1 MDHLIRILILDDE
14 AAACNM
20 LSMLVTKYMPM
31 PHEIRVVQ
39 DPEVALQWLDTFKPS
54 LVMLDIEM
62 PGMNGFDFLNK
73 AGNWDFDV
81 IFTTAYDQYAIK
93 AIRFSA
99 LDYLLKPL
107 DIVELQNA
115 LNRHI
120 VRRNLSQQSRQAL
133 VHNLIDNVQKSE
145 AEEYKLAI
153 STMEGVF
160 FYLPSEIMRC
170 EGESNYTT
178 FHLAGSKP
186 LMVSHTLKDYEA
198 ILSDYGFVRVH
209 KSHLVNLKYV
219 QRMDREGV
227 LWLQNGDSVPVS
239 RRRKDLLNERL
250 KMKNEK

>member
-1 MDHLIRILILDDE
+1 LIRILIIDDE
-14 AAACNM
+14 EAACNI
-20 LSMLVTKYMPM
+20 LSILIGKHMPLE
-31 PHEIRVVQ
+31 HEVRAMQ
-39 DPEVALQWLDTFKPS
+39 DPEKALRVLQEYQPT

-62 PGMNGFDFLNK
+62 PGLNGFDFLNQ
-73 AGNWDFDV
+73 AGTWDFDV
-81 IFTTAYDQYAIK
+81 IFTTAYDKYAIK

-120 VRRNLSQQSRQAL
+120 IRRNLPQQTRQAL
-133 VHNLIDNVQKSE
+133 VHNLIDNVQKTES
-145 AEEYKLAI
+145 EEYKLAI

-160 FYLPSEIMRC
+160 FYMPSEIIRC

-178 FHLAGSKP
+178 FHFAGTKS

-198 ILSDYGFVRVH
+198 MLSDYGFVRVH

-239 RRRKDLLNERL
+239 RRRKDLLNEKL